1 MGEPIEIL
9 IAESKAWSG
18 MTFMTDTV
26 PVKDIHAQGEAA
38 CSLCKLLSY
47 GINIALANLTSL
59 STRGPLF
66 LHRNYIPGTTSLGF
80 QTLTQTLTPAF
91 GFTLFTER
99 GTHSPWPGLVSKRC
113 LAPRIDFASCKDQIQ
128 TWIRTCDEE
137 HTACS
142 ALVSPQL
149 PSRVIDVG
157 SVAEP
162 RCVLVDSTG
171 RIGAYVAL
179 SHCWGSPDT
188 VPKTTKATLS
198 QHKQCIPDSV
208 LSNTFRHA
216 VETTRGLGFAY
227 VWIDALCIIQDDPE
241 DWAFEAAKMRT
252 VYSESAITLAAAS
265 AADGT
270 GGCYHDRSSGEEF
283 EYSDTSDPGQSIRV
297 RLPVDHAFFDALSAG
312 VQAHKSVERFPLA
325 TRKWVFQERMLSPR
339 VLYFT
344 KHELAWECRTEVA
357 CECGGA
363 DCLATPH
370 ETGYSLAMPKTSFPL
385 ASSSVPDISARAALL
400 ERWAILAEE
409 YTSRSLTYPTDAL
422 VALSGVARAFD
433 AAGLGAYHAG
443 MWEHGLPLD
452 LSWETVYQPDLH
464 TAEPQIEYIAPSWSW
479 VSSKTRVAYPRPK
492 NLAERTRRLQ
502 YCCTDIISITSI
514 PAKTDPF
521 GRVLEY
527 ESSLEISAPAL
538 CLSVTGVGVDMPD
551 IDIFGWPT
559 QHFAADSN
567 TCPTHLVA
575 DEVWVACLER
585 RRPEGENVR
594 GNRTG
599 CSLVLEELDGG
610 FFRRVGL
617 IMPWITH
624 DDGGFGEAVEAAPR
638 KTFRVI

>member
-1 MGEPIEIL
+1 MGEPIERL
-9 IAESKAWSG
+9 IAEAKVRSG

-26 PVKDIHAQGEAA
+26 PVKDIHAQGKAA

-47 GINIALANLTSL
+47 GIDIALGHLNSL
-59 STRGPLF
+59 SNRGPLF

-80 QTLTQTLTPAF
+80 QTLMQTLTPAF

-99 GTHSPWPGLVSKRC
+99 DGDG
-113 LAPRIDFASCKDQIQ
+113 RID
-128 TWIRTCDEE
+128 
-137 HTACS
+137 
-142 ALVSPQL
+142 
-149 PSRVIDVG
+149 
-157 SVAEP
+157 
-162 RCVLVDSTG
+162 
-171 RIGAYVAL
+171 AYVAL

-198 QHKQCIPDSV
+198 QHKQCIPDSI

-216 VETTRGLGFAY
+216 VEITRGLGFAY
-227 VWIDALCIIQDDPE
+227 VWIDALYIIQDDPE
-241 DWAFEAAKMRT
+241 DWASEAAKMRT
-252 VYSESAITLAAAS
+252 VYSESAVTLAAAS

-270 GGCYHDRSSGEEF
+270 GGYYHDRSSGEEF
-283 EYSDTSDPGQSIRV
+283 EFPDTSNSGQLIRV
-297 RLPVDHAFFDALSAG
+297 RLPVDHVFFDALSAG

-370 ETGYSLAMPKTSFPL
+370 DTGYSLAMPKTSFPL
-385 ASSSVPDISARAALL
+385 ANSSAPDISAQAALL

-409 YTSRSLTYPTDAL
+409 YTSRSLTHPTDAL
-422 VALSGVARAFD
+422 IALSGVARAFD
-433 AAGLGAYHAG
+433 AAGLGAYQAG

-464 TAEPQIEYIAPSWSW
+464 TAEPQTEYIAPSWSW
-479 VSSKTRVAYPRPK
+479 VSSRTRVAYPRPK

-521 GRVLEY
+521 GHVLEY
-527 ESSLEISAPAL
+527 ESVLQISAPAL
-538 CLSVTGVGVDMPD
+538 RLSITGVGVDMPD
-551 IDIFGWPT
+551 IDLFGWPA

-567 TCPTHLVA
+567 ACPTHLVA

-585 RRPEGENVR
+585 RRPEGENAR

-599 CSLVLEELDGG
+599 CSLVLEELNGG
-610 FFRRVGL
+610 GIFRRVGL

-624 DDGGFGEAVEAAPR
+624 EDGGFGQAVEAAPR
-638 KTFRVI
+638 KTFRII